1 MVILQV
7 VIQKIPE
14 NLQEY
19 EILAVKGRQPEHI
32 CALFLCA
39 SALFDGDKDAGTAA
53 MNESLARSAAHDALR
68 CAVSARPAARK
79 GLPAA
84 CVF

>member
-1 MVILQV
+1 MQT

-39 SALFDGDKDAGTAA
+39 LALFDGDKDAGTAA

-68 CAVSARPAARK
+68 CAVPARPAVRK
-79 GLPAA
+79 SLSAA
-84 CVF
+84 CIF